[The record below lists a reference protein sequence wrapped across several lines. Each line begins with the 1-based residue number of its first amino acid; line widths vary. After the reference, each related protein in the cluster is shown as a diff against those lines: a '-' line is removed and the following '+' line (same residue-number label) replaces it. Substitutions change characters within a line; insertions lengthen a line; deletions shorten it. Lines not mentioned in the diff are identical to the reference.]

1 MGSIVSSI
9 YKFVTS
15 PKTAFSTAVLIG
27 SPSLGKH
34 IFKEDYTQKWKWTV
48 RVLLLGITTLTI
60 KRDRQ
65 ISLGKSCLISLAL
78 SSTSHAIAYY
88 AFPQGISR
96 RKPIHR
102 DPVHTAPS
110 VLGAIL
116 PEGDFDTGKNLFYY
130 YIASDQ
136 GFSLIFYYVD
146 MKDSRIPFTH
156 GCDPIGSFAHPMI
169 SDVRF
174 RRVPPDIYD
183 LVIGKMRA
191 TQGYPPFMTLKG
203 TWTASDQSVSEKD
216 GGSKLKTL
224 LSSSQL
230 GRFERYPEFDLE
242 VLEGFWKVLPH
253 HPDLKG
259 IRFNFFDRKLRIW
272 MHESNASAIPSA
284 LKIAQKEFRKL
295 VGSINTQTK
304 LIENCKS
311 FLNNGMN
318 SRRFLSKLPGAK
330 KTPHSKELIQ
340 STHQKSRVSE
350 SFEDEVKKILRNANL
365 YVQSLNKE
373 KQRAER
379 ALKELEDYK
388 ATFEALQ
395 SATDEAEIARLTRE
409 LSNIK
414 CPTSYLVPTIQIK
427 QACPIDQRVLSYL
440 KRNNLLETVNLFKL
454 SKHRRLISSFDTDEI
469 RSVLSKGYAL
479 LKEKAAWIIRNPKS
493 GIRGEEKWFEKD
505 WNIQKGKAEN
515 PTWEEVEWLLN
526 KFAQYKVN
534 FQMMRTFPF
543 TDKDIEW
550 YEEVRSILFNLLER
564 SGQMTFELEQEMSR
578 LNDQYRILSSGEE
591 LYLIKRLSTDGL
603 FISEATTHK
612 DRDPLANLDRVHIAI

>member
-1 MGSIVSSI
+1 
-9 YKFVTS
+9 
-15 PKTAFSTAVLIG
+15 
-27 SPSLGKH
+27 SLGKH

-48 RVLLLGITTLTI
+48 RVLVLGITTLTI

-102 DPVHTAPS
+102 DPIHTAPS

-136 GFSLIFYYVD
+136 GFSLIFYHVD

-350 SFEDEVKKILRNANL
+350 SFEDEVKTILQNANL

-469 RSVLSKGYAL
+469 RSVLSKGHAL

-493 GIRGEEKWFEKD
+493 GIRGEEKGFEKD

-550 YEEVRSILFNLLER
+550 YEEV
-564 SGQMTFELEQEMSR
+564 
-578 LNDQYRILSSGEE
+578 
-591 LYLIKRLSTDGL
+591 
-603 FISEATTHK
+603 
-612 DRDPLANLDRVHIAI
+612 